1 MPMGC
6 GSIEAPSYRL
16 KEQQILDMAPMTNT
30 TLLQLRDLSL
40 GYEGRAV
47 LEGLSLTIERGEF
60 LALLG
65 PNGAGK
71 TTLLRGML
79 GLIPA
84 LAGQIEYGFDRLA
97 HPPGYVPQRETLDP
111 IFPLTVF
118 EVVLMGTYAR
128 LAPLQKVGQRE
139 RQLAT
144 TCLAQVGLAQL
155 ANRPFWALS
164 GGQKQRV
171 LIARALAVEP
181 EILMLDEPTSG
192 VDPGATAAIMDLIA
206 RLNHDRGL
214 TVVLV
219 SHHLRLV
226 RSLVRSIIWV
236 EEGRA
241 TKGVTEKMLAPER
254 VADIFGTLT
263 GTE

>member
-1 MPMGC
+1 MPG
-6 GSIEAPSYRL
+6 
-16 KEQQILDMAPMTNT
+16 
-30 TLLQLRDLSL
+30 TLLTLHDVSL
-40 GYEGRAV
+40 GYDGRVV
-47 LEGLSLTIERGEF
+47 LERLSFALACGEC
-60 LALLG
+60 LALVG

-79 GLIPA
+79 GLIPV
-84 LAGQIEYGFDRLA
+84 LAGRIEYGFDRSTD
-97 HPPGYVPQRETLDP
+97 PPGYVPQRESLDP

-128 LAPLQKVGQRE
+128 LALLRPVGRRQ
-139 RQLAT
+139 RQLAAD
-144 TCLAQVGLAQL
+144 CLERVGLADL

-181 EILMLDEPTSG
+181 HILLLDEPTAG
-192 VDPGATAAIMDLIA
+192 VDPGAATAIIDLIA
-206 RLNHDRGL
+206 RLNHDQGL

-226 RSLVRSIIWV
+226 RSLVRSVLWV
-236 EEGRA
+236 EDGGA
-241 TKGVTEKMLAPER
+241 SKGTAEVMLAPER
-254 VADIFGTLT
+254 IMDGFGPL
-263 GTE
+263 

>member
-1 MPMGC
+1 
-6 GSIEAPSYRL
+6 
-16 KEQQILDMAPMTNT
+16 MAN
-30 TLLQLRDLSL
+30 TLLALQGVSL
-40 GYEGRAV
+40 GYDGQPV
-47 LEGLSLTIERGEF
+47 LEGLSFTIEGGEF

-71 TTLLRGML
+71 TTLLRGVL
-79 GLIPA
+79 GLIPV
-84 LAGQIEYGFDRLA
+84 LAGRIEYGFDRLK
-97 HPPGYVPQRETLDP
+97 HPPGYVPQREALDP

-118 EVVLMGTYAR
+118 EVVLMGTYAH
-128 LAPLQKVGQRE
+128 LAPLQKTGRRE
-139 RQLAT
+139 RAFAT
-144 TCLAQVGLAQL
+144 TCLEQVGLADL
-155 ANRPFWALS
+155 ANRPFWTLS

-192 VDPGATAAIMDLIA
+192 VDPGAATAIMELIA
-206 RLNHDRGL
+206 RLNRDRGL

-226 RSLVRSIIWV
+226 RSLVRSVIWV
-236 EEGRA
+236 EERHA
-241 TKGVTEKMLAPER
+241 IKGVTESLLAPER
-254 VADIFGTLT
+254 VTDIFGTLT